1 MTYTTIEASVA
12 EGRPYYLYQFV
23 EGSQVW
29 RFTSRS
35 AAWTSAGSGGA
46 AITWEPAAVAH
57 GDVVQTSEIER
68 GRLELTWPLSHPF
81 ARRFL
86 APLGNTPV
94 TLTIFR
100 GHEQVLGE
108 TVAHW
113 KGRVV
118 GAEVEGPRILLQAES
133 IFSTLRRAGVRAK
146 YQRLC
151 RHALYGRGCG
161 LDIAQFWLTGTVT
174 ALSGGGTT
182 VAAPE
187 AAEQPDGWFRG
198 GVLRFGVQLG
208 FITGHAGAT
217 LTLSRPMPELLAALA
232 ATEIDPETGDPMPV
246 LADIAPGCDLRAATC
261 AAKFGNLLSFGGF
274 PEIPGRNPLGGGS
287 IV

>member
-1 MTYTTIEASVA
+1 MSYASIEASTA
-12 EGRPYYLYQFV
+12 EGRPYYLYQFI
-23 EGSQVW
+23 EGEQVW
-29 RFTSRS
+29 RFTSRAS
-35 AAWTSAGSGGA
+35 AWISEGDGGTE
-46 AITWEPAAVAH
+46 ITWEPAAVAH

-86 APLGNTPV
+86 APQGNTRV

-100 GHEQVLGE
+100 GHEQVPGE

-118 GAEVEGPRILLQAES
+118 GAEVDGQRIMLQAES

-151 RHALYGRGCG
+151 RHAHYGRGCN
-161 LDIAQFWLTGTVT
+161 LDIALQWQTGTVT
-174 ALSGGGTT
+174 E
-182 VAAPE
+182 VAGVLVTIPE
-187 AAEQPDGWFRG
+187 AAGYPDGWFRA
-198 GVLRFGVQLG
+198 GVLRFGPERG
-208 FITGHAGAT
+208 FITDHAGA
-217 LTLSRPMPELLAALA
+217 LIILLRPMPALA
-232 ATEIDPETGDPMPV
+232 AAVADPELDPETDEPLPV
-246 LADIAPGCDLRAATC
+246 LIDIAPGCDLRATTC
-261 AAKFGNLLSFGGF
+261 AGKFANLLNFGGF

>member
-1 MTYTTIEASVA
+1 MNYATIEASTA
-12 EGRPYYLYQFV
+12 EGRPYFLYQFV
-23 EGSQVW
+23 EGDQVW
-29 RFTSRS
+29 RFTSR
-35 AAWTSAGSGGA
+35 ATDWTSAGSEGE
-46 AITWEPAAVAH
+46 AITWEASAISH

-81 ARRFL
+81 ARRFI

-118 GAEVEGPRILLQAES
+118 GAEVEGVRILLNCES
-133 IFSTLRRAGVRAK
+133 VFSTLRRAGVRAK

-161 LDIAQFWLTGTVT
+161 LDIAFHWQTGTVT
-174 ALSGGGTT
+174 ATSGST
-182 VAAPE
+182 VTLPE
-187 AAEQPDGWFRG
+187 AAGQPDGWFRG
-198 GVLRFGVQLG
+198 GVLRFGAQLG
-208 FITGHAGAT
+208 FITGHVGTT
-217 LTLSRPMPELLAALA
+217 LTLSRPMPELAAALA
-232 ATEIDPETGDPMPV
+232 APQVDPETGGPSPV
-246 LADIAPGCDLRAATC
+246 VADIAPGCDLRASTC
-261 AAKFGNLLSFGGF
+261 TAKFGNLANFGGF
-274 PEIPGRNPLGGGS
+274 PEIPGRNPFGGS
-287 IV
+287 SII

>member
-1 MTYTTIEASVA
+1 MSYDAIEASPA
-12 EGRPYYLYQFV
+12 EGRPYFLYQFI
-23 EGSQVW
+23 EGAQVW
-29 RFTSRS
+29 RFTSR
-35 AAWTSAGSGGA
+35 AQNWISAGSDEA
-46 AITWEPAAVAH
+46 EITWDAAAVAH

-68 GRLELTWPLSHPF
+68 ARLELTWPLSHPF

-86 APLGNTPV
+86 APLGSTPV

-118 GAEVEGPRILLQAES
+118 GAEVEGQRIILQAES
-133 IFSTLRRAGVRAK
+133 VFSTLRRAGVRAK

-161 LDIAQFWLTGTVT
+161 LDIALHWQSDVIT
-174 ALSGGGTT
+174 S
-182 VAAPE
+182 VAANAVIIPQ
-187 AAEQPDGWFRG
+187 AAEMPDGWFRG
-198 GVLRFGVQLG
+198 GVLRFGTELG
-208 FITGHAGAT
+208 FITNHAGAT
-217 LTLSRPMPELLAALA
+217 LTLSRPMPDLAAA
-232 ATEIDPETGDPMPV
+232 IATPDLDPDTGEPLPV

-261 AAKFGNLLSFGGF
+261 AAKFGNLANFGGF
-274 PEIPGRNPLGGGS
+274 PEIPGRNPFGGS
-287 IV
+287 SIV

>member
-1 MTYTTIEASVA
+1 MTYATIESSRA

-23 EGSQVW
+23 EGDQVW
-29 RFTSRS
+29 RFTSRTTD
-35 AAWTSAGSGGA
+35 WTSAASEGET
-46 AITWEPAAVAH
+46 ITWEAAAIAH

-118 GAEVEGPRILLQAES
+118 GAEVEGVRILLNCES
-133 IFSTLRRAGVRAK
+133 VFSTLRRAGVRAK

-161 LDIAQFWLTGTVT
+161 LDIGFHWQTGTVT
-174 ALSGGGTT
+174 SVSGNALTL
-182 VAAPE
+182 PE
-187 AAEQPDGWFRG
+187 AAVQPDGWLRG
-198 GVLRFGVQLG
+198 GVLRFGAQLG
-208 FITGHAGAT
+208 FVISHLGTT
-217 LTLSRPMPELLAALA
+217 LILSRPMPEVLAALA
-232 ATEIDPETGDPMPV
+232 APEIDPETGDPIPV
-246 LADIAPGCDLRAATC
+246 VVDIAPGCDLRGATC
-261 AAKFGNLLSFGGF
+261 AAKFGNLANFGGF
-274 PEIPGRNPLGGGS
+274 PEIPGRNPFGGS
-287 IV
+287 SIV

>member
-1 MTYTTIEASVA
+1 MSYASIESSSA
-12 EGRPYYLYQFV
+12 EGRPYFLYQFA
-23 EGSQVW
+23 EGDQVW
-29 RFTSRS
+29 RFTSRA
-35 AAWTSAGSGGA
+35 AAWTSAGSGGT
-46 AITWEPAAVAH
+46 AINWEPAAVAH

-86 APLGNTPV
+86 EPLGNTTV

-118 GAEVEGPRILLQAES
+118 GAEVEGPRLLLSCES
-133 IFSTLRRAGVRAK
+133 LFSTLRRAGVRAK

-161 LDIAQFWLTGTVT
+161 LDIALYWLTGTVT
-174 ALSGGGTT
+174 AVSGGGVSVTI
-182 VAAPE
+182 PE
-187 AAEQPDGWFRG
+187 AAGQPDGWFRG
-198 GVLRFGVQLG
+198 GVLRFGPQLG
-208 FITGHAGAT
+208 FIIGHTGLV
-217 LTLSRPMPELLAALA
+217 LTLSRPIPELAAA
-232 ATEIDPETGDPMPV
+232 FVTPEIDQETSAPLPV
-246 LADIAPGCDLRAATC
+246 LLDIAPGCDLRATTC
-261 AAKFGNLLSFGGF
+261 AAKFGNLPNFGGF
-274 PEIPGRNPLGGGS
+274 PEIPGRNPLGGSS
-287 IV
+287 II

>member
-1 MTYTTIEASVA
+1 MTYALLESSVA

-23 EGSQVW
+23 EGEQVW
-29 RFTSRS
+29 RFTSR
-35 AAWTSAGSGGA
+35 ATAWISTGSGGDT
-46 AITWEPAAVAH
+46 ITWEPAAVAH

-86 APLGNTPV
+86 APLGNAPV

-118 GAEVEGPRILLQAES
+118 GAEAEGQRILLQAES

-146 YQRLC
+146 DQRLC
-151 RHALYGRGCG
+151 RHALYGRGCA
-161 LDIAQFWLTGTVT
+161 LDIALYWLTGTVT
-174 ALSGGGTT
+174 GISANAVTI
-182 VAAPE
+182 PE
-187 AAEQPDGWFRG
+187 AAAEPGGWSCG
-198 GVLRFGVQLG
+198 GVLRFGAQLG
-208 FITGHAGAT
+208 FTEDSWAAGET
-217 LTLSRPMPELLAALA
+217 LAVRLL
-232 ATEIDPETGDPMPV
+232 PETGRGTLAFALAPEDLVTLDRRAPPV
-246 LADIAPGCDLRAATC
+246 ATGELPCRRA
-261 AAKFGNLLSFGGF
+261 L
-274 PEIPGRNPLGGGS
+274 
-287 IV
+287 

>member
-1 MTYTTIEASVA
+1 MSYDAIEASPA
-12 EGRPYYLYQFV
+12 EGRPYFLYQFI
-23 EGSQVW
+23 EGAQVW
-29 RFTSRS
+29 RFTSR
-35 AAWTSAGSGGA
+35 AQNWISAGSDEA
-46 AITWEPAAVAH
+46 EITWDAAAVAH

-68 GRLELTWPLSHPF
+68 ARLELTWPLSHPF

-86 APLGNTPV
+86 APLGSTPV

-118 GAEVEGPRILLQAES
+118 GAEVEGQRIILQAES
-133 IFSTLRRAGVRAK
+133 VFSTLRWAGVRAK

-161 LDIAQFWLTGTVT
+161 LDIALHWQSDVIT
-174 ALSGGGTT
+174 S
-182 VAAPE
+182 VAVNAVIIPQ
-187 AAEQPDGWFRG
+187 AAEMPDGWYRG
-198 GVLRFGVQLG
+198 GVLRFGTELG
-208 FITGHAGAT
+208 FITNHAGAT
-217 LTLSRPMPELLAALA
+217 LTLSRPMPDLAAA
-232 ATEIDPETGDPMPV
+232 IATPDLDPDTGEPLPV

-261 AAKFGNLLSFGGF
+261 AAKFGNLANFGGF
-274 PEIPGRNPLGGGS
+274 PEIPGRNPFGGS
-287 IV
+287 SIV

>member
-1 MTYTTIEASVA
+1 MTYASIESSVA
-12 EGRPYYLYQFV
+12 EGRPYFLYQFV
-23 EGSQVW
+23 ERDNVW
-29 RFTSRS
+29 RFTSR
-35 AAWTSAGSGGA
+35 ATAWTSTGSGGSE
-46 AITWEPAAVAH
+46 ITWEPAAVAH

-118 GAEVEGPRILLQAES
+118 GAEVEGQRILLQAES

-146 YQRLC
+146 YQKLC
-151 RHALYGRGCG
+151 RHALYGRGCE
-161 LDIAQFWLTGTVT
+161 LDIALYWLTGTVT
-174 ALSGGGTT
+174 AISGTGLSVTI
-182 VAAPE
+182 PE
-187 AAEQPDGWFRG
+187 AAAEPDGWYRG
-198 GVLRFGVQLG
+198 GVLRLGVQLG
-208 FITGHAGAT
+208 FITGHAGAV
-217 LTLSRPMPELLAALA
+217 LTLSRPMPELAAALA
-232 ATEIDPETGDPMPV
+232 APEIDPDTGEPLPV
-246 LADIAPGCDLRAATC
+246 LLDIAPGCDLRAATC
-261 AAKFGNLLSFGGF
+261 AAKFGNLLNFGGF

>member
-1 MTYTTIEASVA
+1 MTYALA
-12 EGRPYYLYQFV
+12 ESSTADGRPYFLYQFA
-23 EGSQVW
+23 EGAQIW
-29 RFTSRS
+29 RFTSR
-35 AAWTSAGSGGA
+35 AAVLISTDVSGTQ
-46 AITWEPAAVAH
+46 ITWEPTAIAH

-68 GRLELTWPLSHPF
+68 GQLELTWSLSHLF

-118 GAEVEGPRILLQAES
+118 GASVEGQRILLTCES
-133 IFSTLRRAGVRAK
+133 VFSTLRRAGVRAK

-161 LDIAQFWLTGTVT
+161 LDIAGHWQTGTV
-174 ALSGGGTT
+174 LSASGST
-182 VAAPE
+182 VTVTE
-187 AAEQPDGWFRG
+187 AAERPDGWYRG
-198 GVLRFGVQLG
+198 GVLRFGAQLG
-208 FITGHAGAT
+208 FIIDHVGAQ
-217 LTLSRPMPELLAALA
+217 LILSRPIPEIAAAVA
-232 ATEIDPETGDPMPV
+232 APGLDPVTGDPLPV
-246 LADIAPGCDLRAATC
+246 LVDIAPGCDLRAATC
-261 AAKFGNLLSFGGF
+261 AAKFGNLLNFGGF
-274 PEIPGRNPLGGGS
+274 PEIPGRNPFGGGS
-287 IV
+287 IL

>member
-1 MTYTTIEASVA
+1 MTYASIESSPA
-12 EGRPYYLYQFV
+12 EGRPYFLYQFV
-23 EGSQVW
+23 EDDQVS
-29 RFTSRS
+29 RFTSRA
-35 AAWTSAGSGGA
+35 AAWTSAGSGGTE
-46 AITWEPAAVAH
+46 ITWEPAAVAH
-57 GDVVQTSEIER
+57 GDVVQTSAIER

-86 APLGNTPV
+86 APLGSTPI

-118 GAEVEGPRILLQAES
+118 GAEVEGQRILLQAES

-161 LDIAQFWLTGTVT
+161 LDIALHWLTGTVT
-174 ALSGGGTT
+174 A
-182 VAAPE
+182 VAGNALTIPE
-187 AAEQPDGWFRG
+187 AAAQPDGWIRG

-208 FITGHAGAT
+208 FITGHAGAV
-217 LTLSRPMPELLAALA
+217 LTLSRPMPDLAAA
-232 ATEIDPETGDPMPV
+232 FATPEIDPDTGEPLPV
-246 LADIAPGCDLRAATC
+246 LLDIAPGCDLRATTC
-261 AAKFGNLLSFGGF
+261 AAKFGNLLNFGGF